1 MLFLFPI
8 SIYLPMLFTNILTI
22 IMAMFIIINYK
33 KLDFRQL
40 VNNKAVMLMSV
51 LYSLIFLGFFY
62 DINTEGVFN
71 DLEKKLSFLILPV
84 AGCVMKISKQDVR
97 KVLAVFFFSGFLF
110 TSVAFFEGLL
120 ELIGTNNVDAI
131 INHNFSLNISL
142 HATYL
147 SMYLLFSLAYPLF
160 FYNTLSKTR
169 DKVITVF
176 IAFSILAFLLFLS
189 VRIIWALFFIILI
202 ICVLSAFR
210 NNLIKLIVLIFGT
223 VLTFSVTIYFVPQ
236 LQERFKEAINYNNEY
251 HVSGV
256 WKKDVKETWGG
267 RGIRMLIWKSCID
280 LIKQKPLTGYGST
293 GEVQKQLNNRYTQEK
308 IGPLLFLMNNR
319 GKVFNPHNQYL
330 EEVLKFGVFMGLIYF
345 CLGLYFLYV
354 YYKNG
359 NVLGVFFVAIIFGIS
374 LTETIFELNKGI
386 VFVSFFLPIV
396 NSYIEKKA
404 KI

>member
-1 MLFLFPI
+1 
-8 SIYLPMLFTNILTI
+8 
-22 IMAMFIIINYK
+22 
-33 KLDFRQL
+33 
-40 VNNKAVMLMSV
+40 
-51 LYSLIFLGFFY
+51 
-62 DINTEGVFN
+62 
-71 DLEKKLSFLILPV
+71 
-84 AGCVMKISKQDVR
+84 
-97 KVLAVFFFSGFLF
+97 
-110 TSVAFFEGLL
+110 
-120 ELIGTNNVDAI
+120 
-131 INHNFSLNISL
+131 
-142 HATYL
+142 
-147 SMYLLFSLAYPLF
+147 MYLLFSLAYPLF

-374 LTETIFELNKGI
+374 LTETILELNKGI